1 MNENEDIK
9 IRNLTKL
16 YTLVLLKANKVISG
30 YSILK
35 RLDKDLGKTSSP
47 TYIYDFLNDLEA
59 KSYIENVKSL
69 KSNKSK
75 GYSLTTL
82 GNDFVEKILTRFDNL
97 IEVGIQSKLKICAS
111 CGVKLYM
118 DFHTE
123 EIKGEKM
130 NFCCKHC
137 AKAYKNIQKP

>member
-47 TYIYDFLNDLEA
+47 HLPL
-59 KSYIENVKSL
+59 
-69 KSNKSK
+69 
-75 GYSLTTL
+75 
-82 GNDFVEKILTRFDNL
+82 
-97 IEVGIQSKLKICAS
+97 
-111 CGVKLYM
+111 
-118 DFHTE
+118 
-123 EIKGEKM
+123 
-130 NFCCKHC
+130 
-137 AKAYKNIQKP
+137 